1 MRYNNVSLLAV
12 STTADEDSQ
21 EVIVVITNVTNTI
34 TMMFQHIQ
42 LAYFFILRLKGPKA
56 LTKKQDS
63 SLWQ

>member
-42 LAYFFILRLKGPKA
+42 LAYFFILHLKESKA
-56 LTKKQDS
+56 LTKKLDA
-63 SLWQ
+63 SL